1 MIGKKTINNY
11 TINAYTTHFIDRVIG
26 QVSSSH
32 NGKRLGVSID
42 EVLECLINS
51 DTNISNPYNRIV
63 KKNNET
69 IQDERV
75 RFTGK
80 NCVVSISTT
89 DGKIIQV
96 NPRS

>member
-1 MIGKKTINNY
+1 M
-11 TINAYTTHFIDRVIG
+11 
-26 QVSSSH
+26 
-32 NGKRLGVSID
+32 GVSID
-42 EVLECLINS
+42 DVLECLTNS
-51 DTNISNPYNRIV
+51 DTNVSKPYNRTI
-63 KKNNET
+63 KRNNET

-80 NCVVSISTT
+80 NCVVTISTT